1 MDSAMLRVIFG
12 HRIEK
17 LTLMSGIPDTV
28 EELNLAIKQT
38 LDINDDF
45 SLQYLDP
52 DFDDFFTLHSIAQIK
67 HKATIKVVTI
77 ETNSSPYVS
86 STTQ

>member
-1 MDSAMLRVIFG
+1 MDSAVLRVIFG

-28 EELNLAIKQT
+28 EEQNLAIKQT

-52 DFDDFFTLHSIAQIK
+52 DFDDFFTLHCS
-67 HKATIKVVTI
+67 
-77 ETNSSPYVS
+77 N
-86 STTQ
+86 